1 MPVIPH
7 DEYVR
12 VHRSVNAQPE
22 ERARLLYEAI
32 KKANDD
38 RARLHTTEPFAP
50 SAIAW
55 LKSFF

>member
-1 MPVIPH
+1 MPVISH
-7 DEYVR
+7 DEEIR

-38 RARLHTTEPFAP
+38 RARLHTP

-55 LKSFF
+55 FKSLFI

>member
-55 LKSFF
+55 FKSFF